1 MENKEEFYRNLE
13 IKLQEH
19 HQFPS
24 TYIFK
29 FIVPNNEES
38 VNQVKA
44 LFSGKASITTKESK
58 SGKYISVTGK
68 EIILESK
75 EVISVYRN
83 AESIEGLISL

>member
-29 FIVPNNEES
+29 FIVPNNES
-38 VNQVKA
+38 SIKQVKS
-44 LFSGKASITTKESK
+44 LFSGKAVLSTKESK
-58 SGKYISVTGK
+58 SGKYISITGK
-68 EIILESK
+68 EIILESN

-83 AESIEGLISL
+83 AEKIEGLISL